1 MPEIDMTKVMAA
13 VSRYGPHFKPIKREK
28 SKKVPVDAS
37 RRKVFRYSETHP
49 MSPPPT
55 FARFNAN

>member
-1 MPEIDMTKVMAA
+1 MTKVMAA